1 MDLMD
6 LLESSGGSGSLT
18 AMAKQLGIGGDDLAK
33 MVGALAPAV
42 MTGLQKQTR
51 SAQNLES
58 LTKAVS
64 KGHHR
69 KYLDNP
75 ELVADD
81 ATRDDGNRILG
92 HIFGSKD
99 VSRNV
104 AAHAAQESGLD
115 MSMLKKALPLLAG
128 LAMGALSKKGSDTAS
143 GFDAGMLG
151 GADDGFGLDDV
162 LDLAKKFF

>member
-6 LLESSGGSGSLT
+6 LLKDSGGTGSLA
-18 AMAKQLGIGGDDLAK
+18 AMAKQLGVGGDDLGK
-33 MVGALAPAV
+33 LVGALAPAV

-51 SAQNLES
+51 SPQSLES

-64 KGHHR
+64 KGHHE

-75 ELVADD
+75 ELVADE
-81 ATRDDGNRILG
+81 ATRLDGNKILG

-104 AAHAAQESGLD
+104 AAHAAKESGLD
-115 MSMLKKALPLLAG
+115 TSMLKKALPLLAG
-128 LAMGALSKKGSDTAS
+128 LAMGALSKKGRSTSS
-143 GFDAGMLG
+143 GFDAGILG
-151 GADDGFGLDDV
+151 GGDDGFGLDDV
-162 LDLAKKFF
+162 LNLAKKFF